1 MIWMETNNQAI
12 IDYIQNN
19 NKDHENRILTKEE
32 RYDNLLDNI
41 ARFRADLPY
50 FNEEYLGIKNALF
63 QKQIITTMADNDVS
77 DIIASRGLSKSFL
90 VAEFALDIALLYPM
104 SEILITSMTLAQSN
118 LIIQEKIKNLFCAE
132 NTMFSSPILCQLRK
146 DKWINFKTDENT
158 GGMVVTFGNGSWIKA
173 VVCGEG
179 ARGNRSTCIIT
190 DEFMLVKKKD
200 YDEIIAPT
208 QHPRM
213 FNGRPI
219 EYPEIARQI
228 FLSSAR
234 ARTSWG
240 FTHLKNCIEQH
251 YKNKHVNYGFFLGDI
266 FTAVANGILTKKQY
280 LQRKKASDPLSWSQ
294 EYLNEFLGNSE
305 DSIFTYED
313 FEQNQILENAFYPR
327 TKQDIIDVKEQK
339 YKFRDDE
346 IRYLTTDIAIATGTN
361 NDNTVIILGKI
372 NTKTGKKSVEYLDAI
387 NGMNSVQQV
396 ILMKRLFYEYR
407 CSYFVIDSRGVG
419 GTLWDLFT
427 VETFDEDFGMTYPAW
442 TVNTDK
448 ELQISSDTVIN
459 DKIVRAMT
467 LNAKEVMIPIVATAE
482 INSNMHVAIRKALKD
497 GDLQLLIDDYDKKA
511 KLEDSDPR
519 FIMKSSEEKAD
530 ILIPFVQTRY
540 MINEAVALEVKFS
553 ETGLIKLQEAKRTAT
568 KDRYV
573 AVAYMNLFG
582 DKLVNKYCKQGGDN
596 DDIDWDEI
604 NLVY

>member
-1 MIWMETNNQAI
+1 MENNQALL
-12 IDYIQNN
+12 DYVKNN
-19 NKDHENRILTKEE
+19 QEEITKQKLTKEQ

-63 QKQIITTMADNDVS
+63 QKQIITTMADNDVT
-77 DIIASRGLSKSFL
+77 DVIASRGLSKSFL
-90 VAEFALDIALLYPM
+90 VAEFALDIALLYPS
-104 SEILITSMTLAQSN
+104 SEILVTSMTLAQSN
-118 LIIQEKIKNLFCAE
+118 LIINEKIKNGFCAE
-132 NTMFSSPILCQLRK
+132 GTMFSSPVLCQLRK
-146 DKWINFKTDENT
+146 DKWITFHTDENT
-158 GGMVVTFGNGSWIKA
+158 GGLVVLFGNGSWIKA

-213 FNGRPI
+213 FLGRDNN
-219 EYPEIARQI
+219 YPEPSRQI

-234 ARTSWG
+234 SKQSWG
-240 FTHLKNCIEQH
+240 YTHLKNCIEQH
-251 YKNKHVNYGFFLGDI
+251 FKNKHVNYGFYLGDI

-294 EYLNEFLGNSE
+294 EYLNEFLGNNE
-305 DSIFTYED
+305 DSIFKYED
-313 FEQNQILENAFYPR
+313 FEQNQTVENAFYPR
-327 TKQDIIDVKEQK
+327 TQKDIIDCKEQS
-339 YKFRDDE
+339 YKFRDNE
-346 IRYLTTDIAIATGTN
+346 IRYVTVDVGIATGDE

-372 NTKTGKKSVEYLDAI
+372 NKITGKKSVEYIDAI

-396 ILMKRLFYEYR
+396 VLMKRLFYEYK
-407 CSYFVIDSRGVG
+407 CDYFVIDSRGVG
-419 GTLWDLFT
+419 ATLWDLFT
-427 VETFDEDFGMTYPAW
+427 VETFDQDFGVTYPAW
-442 TVNTDK
+442 TVNVDK

-459 DKIVRAMT
+459 DKITRAMT
-467 LNAKEVMIPIVATAE
+467 LNAKEVMIPIVSTAE
-482 INSNMHVAIRKALKD
+482 MNSMIHLSLRKALRD
-497 GDLQLLIDDYDKKA
+497 NDIQLLIDDYDKRS
-511 KLEDSDPR
+511 KLEEKDPT

-553 ETGLIKLQEAKRTAT
+553 ETGLVKLQEAKRTAT
-568 KDRYV
+568 KDRYMTLG
-573 AVAYMNLFG
+573 YMNLFG
-582 DKLVNKYCKQGGDN
+582 DKLVNKYCKQGADD

-604 NLVY
+604 SLVY